1 MFGAGYSQIIPACYN
16 LENNYSQKE
25 NTLKKIIV
33 AALAVVSLAGCATST
48 PVTVD
53 DSKNAVQ
60 TAPNTVVNPDDKYL
74 AALHAQD
81 NLILRSAPDADLV
94 VLGRK
99 VCEVL
104 DSGVS
109 VETLATNLVSGLQSR
124 GADAE
129 TYRAAGAI
137 VGAAIPAYCPSHE
150 AELQRFLSNVR
161 A

>member
-1 MFGAGYSQIIPACYN
+1 M
-16 LENNYSQKE
+16 
-25 NTLKKIIV
+25 KKIIV
-33 AALAVVSLAGCATST
+33 AALAVAALAGCAMPTAH
-48 PVTVD
+48 PD
-53 DSKNAVQ
+53 DSKSAVQ
-60 TAPNTVVNPDDKYL
+60 TAPNTVVNPDDQYL
-74 AALHAQD
+74 AALHSQD
-81 NLILRSAPDADLV
+81 NLILRSAPDQDLI

-109 VETLATNLVSGLQSR
+109 VNELAANLVSGLQSR

-150 AELQRFLSNVR
+150 AELQRFLSNVST
-161 A
+161 